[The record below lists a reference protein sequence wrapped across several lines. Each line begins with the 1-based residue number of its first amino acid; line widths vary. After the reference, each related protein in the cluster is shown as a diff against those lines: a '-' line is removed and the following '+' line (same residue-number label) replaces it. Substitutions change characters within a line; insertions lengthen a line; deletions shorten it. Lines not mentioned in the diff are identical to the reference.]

1 MGISMRKDNFTVR
14 LLVALVLIYLLP
26 LSAFSEDKGKVLYDK
41 WCAQCHGY
49 KGDGKGYASDFVFPK
64 PRDFTKGTYKFRST
78 PSGEPPLDD
87 DIIRSI
93 RKGNP
98 GTSMPPWK
106 RLSDDEVKALAD
118 YLKKFS
124 PETFTSKATPVKMG
138 KQPGAT
144 DKLIEDGKK
153 VYETAKCWEC
163 HGKAGRGDGQ
173 KGWQEKFKDDW
184 GYRAFPTDQT
194 SPWEYRNGSDVRD
207 IFITITAGIDGTPMT
222 SYGDTLSDEQRW
234 ALAYFVKSQQLKRN
248 LGISLRGKRVTAIPS
263 STEDNLWESV
273 DYLDLPMAGQII
285 FEPRDFTTMM
295 TNVRVR
301 CVYTGSEVGVML
313 EWNDKK
319 PNRGDDGLPPDAAR
333 VQFSSKIAEGTG
345 KPYFFMGDR
354 KLAVN
359 IWSWKASD
367 NLGVEFNTKGPTDM
381 TQQEKQDVKV
391 IAAYKDGLYRVI
403 FRRLL
408 NTGDQDDPVFEIG
421 EFIPFAVTLYD
432 GQNHEENNKGAI
444 SAWYYLVLEPPAPLR
459 AFVLPPLA
467 FLAALGLGLTLRKKL
482 RKKS

>member
-1 MGISMRKDNFTVR
+1 MGKENFSVK
-14 LLVALVLIYLLP
+14 LLIPLVLILLLP
-26 LSAFSEDKGKVLYDK
+26 IQAFPEDKGKVLYDK
-41 WCAQCHGY
+41 RCAQCHGY
-49 KGDGKGYASDFVFPK
+49 KGDGKGYAADFVFPK
-64 PRDFTKGTYKFRST
+64 PRDFTKGTYKFRTT
-78 PSGEPPLDD
+78 PSGEPPMDE

-93 RKGNP
+93 KRGNP

-106 RLSDDEVKALAD
+106 LLSDDEVKALAD

-124 PETFTSKATPVKMG
+124 PETFTSKATPIKIG
-138 KQPGAT
+138 KEPSAA
-144 DKLIEDGKK
+144 DKLIEQGKK
-153 VYETAKCWEC
+153 GYETAKCWEC

-184 GYRAFPTDQT
+184 GYKAFPTDQT

-207 IFITITAGIDGTPMT
+207 LFVTITAGIDGTPMT

-234 ALAYFVKSQQLKRN
+234 ALAYSVKSQQLKRK
-248 LGISLRGKRVTAIPS
+248 LGIALRAKRVNGIPS
-263 STEDNLWESV
+263 SPEDVLWESV

-285 FEPRDFTTMM
+285 SDPRDFMTMI

-301 CVYTGSEVGVML
+301 SVYTGSEAALML
-313 EWNDKK
+313 EWSDKK

-333 VQFSSKIAEGTG
+333 LQFPSKIPESSE
-345 KPYFFMGDR
+345 KPYFFMGDK
-354 KLAVN
+354 KLGVN
-359 IWSWKASD
+359 TWLWKASD
-367 NLGVEFNTKGPTDM
+367 TLGVEVNAKGPTGI

-391 IAAYKDGLYRVI
+391 TAAYKDGLYRII

-408 NTGDQDDPVFEIG
+408 NTGDPDDPVFEIG

-444 SAWYYLVLEPPAPLR
+444 SAWYYLMLEPPTSLK

-467 FLAALGLGLTLRKKL
+467 FLATLGAGLTLRRKL
-482 RKKS
+482 RKKR

>member
-1 MGISMRKDNFTVR
+1 MVISMRKDNFTVR
-14 LLVALVLIYLLP
+14 LLIALVLTFLLP
-26 LSAFSEDKGKVLYDK
+26 LNAFPENKAKVLYDK

-49 KGDGKGYASDFVFPK
+49 KGDGKGYAADFVFPK

-78 PSGEPPLDD
+78 PSGDPPTDE

-93 RKGNP
+93 RGGNP

-106 RLSDDEVKALAD
+106 RFGDDEVKALVD
-118 YLKKFS
+118 YLKKLS
-124 PETFTSKATPVKMG
+124 PETFASKATPIKIG
-138 KQPGAT
+138 KEPGAT
-144 DKLIEDGKK
+144 DKLIQQGNK

-207 IFITITAGIDGTPMT
+207 LFVTITAGIDGTPMT

-234 ALAYFVKSQQLKRN
+234 ALAYFVKSQQLKRK
-248 LGISLRGKRVTAIPS
+248 LGIVLRATRVNAIPS
-263 STEDNLWESV
+263 STEDALWKSV
-273 DYLDLPMAGQII
+273 DYLDLPIAGQII
-285 FEPRDFTTMM
+285 FEPRDFMTMI
-295 TNVRVR
+295 TNLRVR
-301 CVYTGSEVGVML
+301 SVYTSSEVALML

-333 VQFSSKIAEGTG
+333 VQFPSKIAGGPE
-345 KPYFFMGDR
+345 KPYFFMGDK
-354 KLAVN
+354 KLPVN
-359 IWSWKASD
+359 IWLWKASD
-367 NLGVEFNTKGPTDM
+367 NLGVQVNAKGPTD
-381 TQQEKQDVKV
+381 TSQQEKQDVKA
-391 IAAYKDGLYRVI
+391 IAAYKDGQYRVI

-444 SAWYYLVLEPPAPLR
+444 SAWYFLMLEPPTPLR

-467 FLAALGLGLTLRKKL
+467 FLATLGVGLTLRRKL
-482 RKKS
+482 RKKK